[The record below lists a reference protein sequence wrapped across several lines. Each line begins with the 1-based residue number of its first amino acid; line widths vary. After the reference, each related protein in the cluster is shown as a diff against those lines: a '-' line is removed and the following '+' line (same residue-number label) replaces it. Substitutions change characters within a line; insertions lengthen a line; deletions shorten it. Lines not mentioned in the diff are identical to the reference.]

1 MSSMNKMSAEEL
13 ARKAN
18 ESIGD
23 ISSTDKRHS
32 QITKRRILDFTT
44 KGLLMK
50 PFKDGNKNY
59 YTDEHLQQLI
69 VLRELQIKTG
79 VSDKTMLLAIT
90 ESKAPSENDLQKEAL
105 NILSS
110 FNQLNNNELVDTSDT
125 SSKRI
130 LKSIGTEYVVSS
142 SSKMGIT
149 GSSGLNQQSS
159 VPNLNY
165 VQAQKIVDSNDVKA
179 SSLRSLGQDKKDDD
193 FCFQQEFILENNQRN
208 ERAKILNQL
217 RNTNISNETVYE
229 VMPGMK
235 IVVSNFLE
243 IKDEKV
249 LRDFIEKFIQ
259 GYKKVTDGS

>member
-1 MSSMNKMSAEEL
+1 MSSINKMSAEEL
-13 ARKAN
+13 AMKAN

-59 YTDEHLQQLI
+59 YTDEHLKQLI

-105 NILSS
+105 DILSS
-110 FNQLNNNELVDTSDT
+110 FNQSSNSDLLDSSDT

-130 LKSIGTEYVVSS
+130 LKSIGTEYVAS
-142 SSKMGIT
+142 SSKLGVT
-149 GSSGLNQQSS
+149 GSAFINQKSTG
-159 VPNLNY
+159 PNLNY
-165 VQAQKIVDSNDVKA
+165 VQAQNIVGSNNVKA